1 MAEICR
7 NSLLVNLAN
16 YLDPHRMA
24 PRLDPHCGVAST
36 SMAIPAKTD
45 QACELCAA
53 LPFVTVDNAF
63 GQDTNVYRVDSKIFA
78 LVNVEDE
85 EYVTVKALPEDG
97 EALRAQY
104 EFVRPGYYMNKRHW
118 ITIDLVAEAPM
129 DEVAEL
135 IDESYRIVF
144 ESLPKKRQAELGGR

>member
-118 ITIDLVAEAPM
+118 VTIDVNGDLPT
-129 DEVAEL
+129 DELDEL
-135 IDESYRIVF
+135 ITAVRALDMDDVR
-144 ESLPKKRQAELGGR
+144 RQADAQ